1 MYIITFE
8 IVNKRKN
15 KKYHTVGTFS
25 KSNGKTVET
34 ETKLIPLTHMH
45 MTAHFPGWYRQLQ

>member
-34 ETKLIPLTHMH
+34 ETKLIPLTHMK
-45 MTAHFPGWYRQLQ
+45 

>member
-8 IVNKRKN
+8 IVNKRKK

-34 ETKLIPLTHMH
+34 ETKLILLTHMH